1 MGINVKN
8 ERVEAEIRLLAEK
21 LGVGLTEAIDAA
33 VTAKLAELEAAR
45 QAEIAR
51 KTAAIE
57 EIQERLR
64 PFLTPEMTSGC
75 SDLYNEFGEPA

>member
-8 ERVEAEIRLLAEK
+8 EAVVAEVRLLAEK
-21 LGVGLTEAIDAA
+21 LGVGVTEAIDAA
-33 VTAKLAELEAAR
+33 VKAKLAELEAAR
-45 QAEIAR
+45 QGEIAR
-51 KTAAIE
+51 KLAAIE

-64 PFLTPEMTSGC
+64 PFLTPDMTSDC